1 MLLRT
6 LTENPALADLV
17 VILAARPPKA
27 LDNGHGLPGVEMSDW
42 YIPIIEHPLPS
53 CLRNCRSLILDI
65 DLHLYPAWFT
75 SIIPRIYSAVVDLN
89 LLNTTLPYSWSKVPA
104 STLLLF
110 VSSLPNLRR
119 LAVCE
124 SALAFNMHES
134 LDVTAL
140 QSRQSKLEVTLE
152 EVIIAQ
158 VCMRLTDNS
167 LVNDRS

>member
-1 MLLRT
+1 MI
-6 LTENPALADLV
+6 LV
-17 VILAARPPKA
+17 VSSVSICEI
-27 LDNGHGLPGVEMSDW
+27 VCSV
-42 YIPIIEHPLPS
+42 PS
-53 CLRNCRSLILDI
+53 QVL
-65 DLHLYPAWFT
+65 
-75 SIIPRIYSAVVDLN
+75 
-89 LLNTTLPYSWSKVPA
+89 
-104 STLLLF
+104 
-110 VSSLPNLRR
+110 R

-134 LDVTAL
+134 LDATAL